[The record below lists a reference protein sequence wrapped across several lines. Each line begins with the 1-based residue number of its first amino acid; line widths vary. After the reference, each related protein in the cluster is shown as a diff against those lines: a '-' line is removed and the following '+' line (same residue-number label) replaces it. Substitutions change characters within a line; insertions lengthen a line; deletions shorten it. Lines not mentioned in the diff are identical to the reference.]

1 MDAPLSA
8 RLPLEVLDRIGE
20 VDGIARDAGISERL
34 VEECACRADERL
46 ALTIFLIT
54 RLLADEQH
62 LRPLRTS
69 TEDHLRRVFVEIAT
83 AAVMCGRVQCADAG
97 CLRHKRSRRTFD
109 TPTNLLHHRC
119 RSCIE
124 PAIHYDRRVTDSGLI
139 LTLAGGLSAALVLG
153 YLTQRLGLSPIAG
166 YLIAGIVVG
175 PHSPGFVANAEYA
188 EQLAEVGIILLM
200 FGVGLQ
206 FHAEDLIAMRRTAIP
221 GALAGVIGATVAGAA
236 GAHALGWSW
245 MSAFVFGL
253 TLSVASTVVLVRILS
268 DTHQLHTR
276 TGHVAIAWLVVED
289 ILTVLVLVILPTL
302 AAPTLSASVVASGIG
317 VALLKVAG
325 LAAIAIPLGGHLV
338 PWILDRIAA
347 TRSRELFTLSV
358 LVLALGIAV
367 AAAVVF
373 GVSVALGAFVA
384 GLVVGRSD
392 YSLRA
397 MGDALPMRDAFA
409 VLFFVSV
416 GMLLD
421 PAQLGMQSGLL
432 LVAIGVVIVIKP
444 AVAMVMLLM
453 LRYPLRLALTV
464 PAALAQIGEFS
475 FILAN
480 LGRELRLL
488 PAEATNVVVAVSIL
502 SIVINPIG
510 AHLVPK
516 VERLL
521 VKVTTRA
528 SAIGREEDGASS
540 SLVAE
545 ERAVVIGNGPTGQI
559 VSRLLRENG
568 ITPTIVE
575 MNIDAVR
582 NLRRQNESAVYGDA
596 RLPETLISAGIRHAG
611 TLILSAAMPE
621 STDIVAR
628 AKELNP
634 KVSVLARANYL
645 LDLASLHAAGAE
657 EAFSGEGEVALAMT
671 EAVLRQLGASPDQV
685 DRERARVRREL
696 FGGA

>member
-1 MDAPLSA
+1 MGFFATRHPGCIDAANPNLNTN
-8 RLPLEVLDRIGE
+8 PE
-20 VDGIARDAGISERL
+20 
-34 VEECACRADERL
+34 
-46 ALTIFLIT
+46 
-54 RLLADEQH
+54 
-62 LRPLRTS
+62 
-69 TEDHLRRVFVEIAT
+69 AT
-83 AAVMCGRVQCADAG
+83 TPKRE
-97 CLRHKRSRRTFD
+97 HKYIR
-109 TPTNLLHHRC
+109 
-119 RSCIE
+119 
-124 PAIHYDRRVTDSGLI
+124 YVTDSGLI
-139 LTLAGGLSAALVLG
+139 LTLAGGLSTALVLG
-153 YLTQRLGLSPIAG
+153 YLTQRIGLSPIAG

-175 PHSPGFVANAEYA
+175 PHSPGFVANGEYA

-206 FHAEDLIAMRRTAIP
+206 FHAKDLIAMRRTAIP
-221 GALAGVIGATVAGAA
+221 GALAGVIAATAA
-236 GAHALGWSW
+236 GAVGAHAVGWPW
-245 MSAFVFGL
+245 LQAAVFGL
-253 TLSVASTVVLVRILS
+253 TLSVASTVVLIRILS
-268 DTHQLHTR
+268 DTRQLHTR
-276 TGHVAIAWLVVED
+276 AGHVAVAWLVLED

-302 AAPTLSASVVASGIG
+302 AAPTLSASVVASGIAF
-317 VALLKVAG
+317 ALVKVIA
-325 LAAIAIPLGGHLV
+325 LALIAIPVGGRVV
-338 PWILDRIAA
+338 PRILDRIAA

-373 GVSVALGAFVA
+373 GVSIALGAFVA
-384 GLVVGRSD
+384 GLVVGRSE
-392 YSLRA
+392 YSVRA

-421 PAQLGMQSGLL
+421 PVQLTSQMGLL
-432 LVAIGVVIVIKP
+432 FVALAVVVLIKP
-444 AVAMVMLLM
+444 VVAMTMLLV
-453 LRYPLRLALTV
+453 LGHPLKIALTV

-488 PAEATNVVVAVSIL
+488 PAEATNVVVAVSII
-502 SIVINPIG
+502 SIVLNPIG
-510 AHLVPK
+510 ARLVPRA
-516 VERLL
+516 ERLL
-521 VKVTTRA
+521 SRLTFRAYGSVTA
-528 SAIGREEDGASS
+528 DDEGAAS

-545 ERAVVIGNGPTGQI
+545 DRAVVIGNGPTGQI

-568 ITPTIVE
+568 IAPTIVE

-596 RLPETLISAGIRHAG
+596 RAAETLISAGIRHAG
-611 TLILSAAMPE
+611 TLIVSAAMPE
-621 STDIVAR
+621 STEVVAR

-645 LDLASLHAAGAE
+645 LDLESLQTAGAE

-671 EAVLRQLGASPDQV
+671 EAVLLRLGASRDQV

-696 FGGA
+696 FGGG